1 MSDTDWTLHALKSM
15 PGSPTNVQWAPDHD
29 VTGVIAKLEGRELEY
44 LIRQKR
50 IVIGRNSSKG
60 QVDVNMGHSSFI
72 SRRHLDV
79 LYEHPNFYLTCHG
92 KNGVFVDG
100 VFQRK
105 GAPALQLP
113 KRCLMRF
120 PSTTIRLVFY
130 SLIDEMAPP
139 PILQNT
145 LIQTQTRTATTPSR
159 SYANPLSI
167 NIPPQ
172 VIKQESSTYL
182 SKENRFMSPFPSP
195 TGTLSAANSCPTSPR
210 GGHNRHTLG
219 PDLQMAAYA
228 AAVAN
233 PGQIGVIATPTS
245 SAIYVD
251 DSKHL
256 VMSSQN
262 NRDEETSPIDN
273 TVFDVSIGSEQY
285 VGDFYRNG
293 TSTSTVQSYSPP
305 ETVIQDRPATTI
317 NNNNSNTNSKSR
329 DESKPP
335 YSYAQLIVQAVASAS
350 DRQLT
355 LSGIYSY
362 ITKNYPYYRF
372 VDKGWQNSIR
382 HNLSL
387 NRYFIK
393 VPRSQEE
400 PGKGAFWR
408 IDPSS
413 EQKLIE
419 QAFRR
424 RRIRGVPSFR
434 LHNTFGMSSRSAP
447 PSPNHLTGGGGGEL
461 SITDSLSRET
471 SPSPPVSSSDQPQE
485 ETTLPN
491 TSISN
496 QSKSPSKISHTNGV
510 LHYVSSTANSE
521 NSEMQSPQQLTFL
534 KSRLVLPVTT
544 YSKSARHIT
553 IVNNGLQTS
562 QSGSS
567 TKTNLNFIAF
577 PPPPLKESM
586 LPQAPVI
593 VQALDQ
599 TFDPSKLNHTL
610 NIEKAVN
617 HHKTEAV
624 EGEEDISQ
632 NNPTQGIEIE
642 SSDFGIQD
650 IHEEIVEDKVTEE
663 ECVEEQK
670 INDESS
676 ENQVNQRE
684 EQKVVDEEM
693 DEEGDEEIKDE
704 SGFEESKDVADS
716 NYSDNFQ
723 EPQVK
728 RAKLNYFQQ
737 EINSVP

>member
-15 PGSPTNVQWAPDHD
+15 PGSPTNVQWAPDQD
-29 VTGVIAKLEGRELEY
+29 VTGVIAKLEGRELEF

-72 SRRHLDV
+72 SRRHLEV
-79 LYEHPNFYLTCHG
+79 VYEHPNFFLTCHG

-139 PILQNT
+139 PVLQNT
-145 LIQTQTRTATTPSR
+145 LIQTQTRPIATPSR
-159 SYANPLSI
+159 SYASPLSI

-172 VIKQESSTYL
+172 VIKQESTFL
-182 SKENRFMSPFPSP
+182 SKENRFISPFPSP

-233 PGQIGVIATPTS
+233 PGQIGVIAAPTS
-245 SAIYVD
+245 SAIYVEEN
-251 DSKHL
+251 KHL
-256 VMSSQN
+256 IMSSQN
-262 NRDEETSPIDN
+262 SRDEETSPLDN

-293 TSTSTVQSYSPP
+293 TSTSTGQNYSPP
-305 ETVIQDRPATTI
+305 ETVIQDRSTPI
-317 NNNNSNTNSKSR
+317 NNNNSNSNNAKSK

-335 YSYAQLIVQAVASAS
+335 YSYAQLIVQAVASAP

-434 LHNTFGMSSRSAP
+434 LHNSFGMSSSAP
-447 PSPNHLTGGGGGEL
+447 PSPSHIAGGEL
-461 SITDSLSRET
+461 SIADSLSRET
-471 SPSPPVSSSDQPQE
+471 SPSPPVSSSDQQPDE
-485 ETTLPN
+485 VCLTNSIPN
-491 TSISN
+491 QT
-496 QSKSPSKISHTNGV
+496 KSPNKISHTNGV
-510 LHYVSSTANSE
+510 LHYVSSTANNE
-521 NSEMQSPQQLTFL
+521 ASEMQSPQQLTFL

-544 YSKSARHIT
+544 YSKSTTRHIT
-553 IVNNGLQTS
+553 IVNNGLPSS
-562 QSGSS
+562 QPGST
-567 TKTNLNFIAF
+567 TKTNLNFITF
-577 PPPPLKESM
+577 PPPLKESL

-593 VQALDQ
+593 VQTLDQ
-599 TFDPSKLNHTL
+599 TFDASKLNHSL

-617 HHKTEAV
+617 HHKQV
-624 EGEEDISQ
+624 ETNDVDEDISQ

-642 SSDFGIQD
+642 SGEFGVQD
-650 IHEEIVEDKVTEE
+650 IREEIIDDTQKTIEENIDQSKVFK
-663 ECVEEQK
+663 Q
-670 INDESS
+670 DESS
-676 ENQVNQRE
+676 ENGIENGSQQ
-684 EQKVVDEEM
+684 QVVDEV
-693 DEEGDEEIKDE
+693 EEEEEVAGENHFDE
-704 SGFEESKDVADS
+704 SKEPDT

-723 EPQVK
+723 EPQAK

-737 EINSVP
+737 EINGVP

>member
-1 MSDTDWTLHALKSM
+1 MSDTDWSLHALKSM
-15 PGSPTNVQWAPDHD
+15 PGSPTNVQWAPDQD

-50 IVIGRNSSKG
+50 IVIGRNSSRG

-79 LYEHPNFYLTCHG
+79 LYEHPNFFLTCHG

-139 PILQNT
+139 PVLQNT
-145 LIQTQTRTATTPSR
+145 FIQTQTRPLASTP
-159 SYANPLSI
+159 YAPLSI

-172 VIKQESSTYL
+172 VIKQETSTYL
-182 SKENRFMSPFPSP
+182 PKENRFMSPFPSP

-233 PGQIGVIATPTS
+233 PGQIGVITTPTS
-245 SAIYVD
+245 SAIYTED
-251 DSKHL
+251 NKQH
-256 VMSSQN
+256 
-262 NRDEETSPIDN
+262 RDGETSPLDT
-273 TVFDVSIGSEQY
+273 TVFDVSIGSEQFVSDY
-285 VGDFYRNG
+285 YRNG
-293 TSTSTVQSYSPP
+293 TSTSTGPNYSPP
-305 ETVIQDRPATTI
+305 DTVIQDRSTPI
-317 NNNNSNTNSKSR
+317 NNNNSNSNAKSK

-335 YSYAQLIVQAVASAS
+335 YSYAQLIVQAVASAA

-434 LHNTFGMSSRSAP
+434 LHNSFGLSSRSAP
-447 PSPNHLTGGGGGEL
+447 PSPNHITGGSEL
-461 SITDSLSRET
+461 SIADSLSRET
-471 SPSPPVSSSDQPQE
+471 SPSPPVSSSDQQQE
-485 ETTLPN
+485 ELCLANSTPN
-491 TSISN
+491 QN
-496 QSKSPSKISHTNGV
+496 KSPNKISHTNGV
-510 LHYVSSTANSE
+510 LHYVSST
-521 NSEMQSPQQLTFL
+521 
-534 KSRLVLPVTT
+534 
-544 YSKSARHIT
+544 
-553 IVNNGLQTS
+553 
-562 QSGSS
+562 GST

-577 PPPPLKESM
+577 PPPLKESL

-593 VQALDQ
+593 VQTIDQ
-599 TFDPSKLNHTL
+599 TFDASKLNHAL

-617 HHKTEAV
+617 HHKQV
-624 EGEEDISQ
+624 EINEVDEDISQ
-632 NNPTQGIEIE
+632 KNPTQGIEIE
-642 SSDFGIQD
+642 SGEFGVQD
-650 IHEEIVEDKVTEE
+650 VHEEIIDDAQKTSEE
-663 ECVEEQK
+663 NIEQSK
-670 INDESS
+670 TYKHEESS
-676 ENQVNQRE
+676 ENGMENGNQQVVPE
-684 EQKVVDEEM
+684 EIDEEEVV
-693 DEEGDEEIKDE
+693 EENN
-704 SGFEESKDVADS
+704 FEESKEPDT

-723 EPQVK
+723 EPPTK
-728 RAKLNYFQQ
+728 RTKLNYFKQ
-737 EINSVP
+737 EINGVP

>member
-1 MSDTDWTLHALKSM
+1 MSDSDWTLHALKSM
-15 PGSPTNVQWAPDHD
+15 PGSPTNVQWAPDQD

-79 LYEHPNFYLTCHG
+79 LYEHPNFFLTCHG

-113 KRCLMRF
+113 RRCLMRF

-139 PILQNT
+139 PVLQNT
-145 LIQTQTRTATTPSR
+145 FIQTQTRSIATPSR
-159 SYANPLSI
+159 SYASPLSI

-172 VIKQESSTYL
+172 VIKQEPSTYL

-228 AAVAN
+228 AAVAH
-233 PGQIGVIATPTS
+233 PGQIGVISTPTS
-245 SAIYVD
+245 SAIYVEEN
-251 DSKHL
+251 KHL
-256 VMSSQN
+256 NNMSSQS
-262 NRDEETSPIDN
+262 NRDEETSPLDA
-273 TVFDVSIGSEQY
+273 TVFDVSIGSEPF

-293 TSTSTVQSYSPP
+293 TSTSTGQNYSPP
-305 ETVIQDRPATTI
+305 ETVIQDRSTPI
-317 NNNNSNTNSKSR
+317 NNNNSNSNSNAKSK

-434 LHNTFGMSSRSAP
+434 LHNSFGMSSRSAP
-447 PSPNHLTGGGGGEL
+447 PSPSHITGGEL
-461 SITDSLSRET
+461 SIADSLSRET
-471 SPSPPVSSSDQPQE
+471 SPSPPVSSSDQQQDE
-485 ETTLPN
+485 VCLTN
-491 TSISN
+491 SISN
-496 QSKSPSKISHTNGV
+496 QIKSPNKISHTNGVGV
-510 LHYVSSTANSE
+510 LHYVSSTANNE
-521 NSEMQSPQQLTFL
+521 TLEMQSPQQLTFL

-544 YSKSARHIT
+544 YSKSTTRHIT
-553 IVNNGLQTS
+553 IVNNGLPTS
-562 QSGSS
+562 QSGST

-577 PPPPLKESM
+577 PPPIKESL

-599 TFDPSKLNHTL
+599 TFDASKLNHAL
-610 NIEKAVN
+610 NIDKAVN
-617 HHKTEAV
+617 HHKQV
-624 EGEEDISQ
+624 ENNELHEDISQ

-642 SSDFGIQD
+642 SGEFGVQD
-650 IHEEIVEDKVTEE
+650 IHEEIIDDTQKTTGENI
-663 ECVEEQK
+663 EQSSK
-670 INDESS
+670 TIKSEESS
-676 ENQVNQRE
+676 ENGNQQVVGE
-684 EQKVVDEEM
+684 EVEEEEEVVEDNN
-693 DEEGDEEIKDE
+693 
-704 SGFEESKDVADS
+704 FEESKEPDT

-723 EPQVK
+723 EPQAK
-728 RAKLNYFQQ
+728 RAKLNYYQQ
-737 EINSVP
+737 EINGVP

>member
-15 PGSPTNVQWAPDHD
+15 PGSPTNVQWAPDQD

-113 KRCLMRF
+113 RRCLMRF

-139 PILQNT
+139 PILQNS

-167 NIPPQ
+167 HIPPQ
-172 VIKQESSTYL
+172 IIKQEPTTYL

-245 SAIYVD
+245 SAIYVEEN
-251 DSKHL
+251 KHL

-262 NRDEETSPIDN
+262 NRDEETSPLDPA
-273 TVFDVSIGSEQY
+273 VFDVSIGSEQY
-285 VGDFYRNG
+285 VGEFYRNG
-293 TSTSTVQSYSPP
+293 TSTSNIPNYSPP
-305 ETVIQDRPATTI
+305 ETVIQDKSAPT

-329 DESKPP
+329 DDSKPP
-335 YSYAQLIVQAVASAS
+335 YSYAQLIVQAVASAP

-434 LHNTFGMSSRSAP
+434 LNNSFGMSSRSAP
-447 PSPNHLTGGGGGEL
+447 PSPNHLTGGGGCEL
-461 SITDSLSRET
+461 SITDSLSREN
-471 SPSPPVSSSDQPQE
+471 SPSPPVSSSDQPQDDS
-485 ETTLPN
+485 N
-491 TSISN
+491 FSSSN
-496 QSKSPSKISHTNGV
+496 QSKSPGKISHTNGV

-521 NSEMQSPQQLTFL
+521 TSEMQSPQQLTFL

-544 YSKSARHIT
+544 YSKSARQIT

-562 QSGSS
+562 QSGSNPKS
-567 TKTNLNFIAF
+567 NLNFIAF
-577 PPPPLKESM
+577 PPPLKESM

-599 TFDPSKLNHTL
+599 TFDGSKLSHNL

-617 HHKTEAV
+617 HHKSEHN
-624 EGEEDISQ
+624 ERDEDLSH

-642 SSDFGIQD
+642 SSELGIQD
-650 IHEEIVEDKVTEE
+650 IHEEIIDDTQKTMEECTEE
-663 ECVEEQK
+663 PKVIPE
-670 INDESS
+670 ESS
-676 ENQVNQRE
+676 ENGVVEE
-684 EQKVVDEEM
+684 EQQLIINEEM
-693 DEEGDEEIKDE
+693 IEEKKEVKQENFDETKEDDTK
-704 SGFEESKDVADS
+704 
-716 NYSDNFQ
+716 YSDKFQ

-728 RAKLNYFQQ
+728 RAKISFYQQ
-737 EINSVP
+737 EINGVP